1 MDYIIRK
8 IKKEDSTE
16 VTHVITV
23 AWNETY
29 KGIVP
34 DDVLEELYT
43 NEKERAKRLSKAFD
57 EDEVLGLVLEVD
69 NKIVGISY
77 YGTAKDTDYDN
88 CGEIRALYIIN
99 KYHGYGF
106 GKKLVEESIK
116 ELKKMGFNKM
126 IICCLRDN
134 INANKFYE
142 HIGGKYVKDGVYER
156 LNLPEKIYYYEKI

>member
-1 MDYIIRK
+1 MNYKIRK
-8 IKKEDSTE
+8 IEKKDSRE
-16 VTHVITV
+16 VTHVVTV
-23 AWNETY
+23 AWNEAY

-34 DDVLEELYT
+34 DDVLQELYI
-43 NEKERAKRLSKAFD
+43 NEDERVKRFEKSFD
-57 EDEVLGLVLEVD
+57 EHEMTSLVLEVD
-69 NKIVGISY
+69 GKVVGFSHY
-77 YGTAKDTDYDN
+77 APANQNNFPG
-88 CGEIRALYIIN
+88 CGEIRALYILS

-134 INANKFYE
+134 INANNFYE
-142 HIGGKYVKDGVYER
+142 HIGGKYIKDGVYER